1 MKFLMFQVW
10 NTIFI
15 QIYLLEQFPDMVRD
29 ILVWLAIKENINF
42 VILKIENKLSTL
54 APAQH

>member
-1 MKFLMFQVW
+1 
-10 NTIFI
+10 
-15 QIYLLEQFPDMVRD
+15 MVRD